1 MLVPLTGAASNAGR
15 SQAEPVLHNSL
26 SRHDRLVLVALQG
39 WMVDPVI
46 AADGHT
52 YERATIQQHLLQHST
67 SPVTGNA
74 LPHLRLVPN
83 TIAKIAIAQQQQA
96 LE

>member
-1 MLVPLTGAASNAGR
+1 
-15 SQAEPVLHNSL
+15 
-26 SRHDRLVLVALQG
+26 
-39 WMVDPVI
+39 MVHPVI

-52 YERATIQQHLLQHST
+52 YERAAIEQHLLHHSV
-67 SPVTGNA
+67 SPVTGGA

-83 TIAKIAIAQQQQA
+83 TVAKMAIAQQQQA